1 MLLDALEPL
10 FGFVNIRRFLLQAA
24 GATAAKVV
32 YPEDEDELKKTVL
45 VGNLSPLVNLE
56 QVIASKTPANP
67 FHCCG
72 CDRTMEGLING
83 SMLGFALLSQK
94 HFLLGR

>member
-1 MLLDALEPL
+1 MLN
-10 FGFVNIRRFLLQAA
+10 VCCCLLQAA

-56 QVIASKTPANP
+56 QVIVPP
-67 FHCCG
+67 
-72 CDRTMEGLING
+72 
-83 SMLGFALLSQK
+83 
-94 HFLLGR
+94 